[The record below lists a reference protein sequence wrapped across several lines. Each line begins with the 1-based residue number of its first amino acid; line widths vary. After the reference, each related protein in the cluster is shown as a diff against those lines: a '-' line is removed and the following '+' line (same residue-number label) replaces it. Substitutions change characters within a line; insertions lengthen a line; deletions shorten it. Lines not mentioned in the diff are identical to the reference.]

1 MPRLTFVMAFAT
13 VLIGLSSAHGGGMGG
28 MGGGGMG
35 GSMPGGIGG
44 PPIGGGFPMGSAI
57 PMGGGS
63 PTGSGSLLDM
73 ISPRGHEMSGEEMSA
88 AVHAMQRDMVGRPTA
103 GLSAA
108 LEHDDRGAEV
118 VRGEVI
124 AVSPSDAQL
133 DVARHLRFRIL
144 RHDDLDALGISCVT
158 LRAPEGM
165 STVQALA
172 ALRVA
177 DPGGSYDYAHV
188 YNPSGSTPATGDPA
202 SLPPP
207 VRVKDVT
214 VGMIDG
220 GIEEHHGS
228 LRGVDLEVRSF
239 ADGRASPPTVHGT
252 AVASL
257 LVGQARDFSG
267 YLPGASLYAAD
278 VFGGTANGGSAVN
291 IARALDWLAD
301 NNIAVVNI
309 SLTGPPN
316 KLLEAAVRAF
326 LAKGHVLVAAVGND
340 GPSAPPNYPASYP
353 GVIAV
358 TSVDTTRHLQLDA
371 NQDNSGFAAVGVN
384 VRAAN
389 LPQGY
394 ASFTGTSYAAPAV
407 TASAAMLLPKPDIA
421 GAKSA
426 LAELM
431 HASAPL
437 NGYGR
442 NALHL
447 IAPSALMVSA
457 VKSHE

>member
-1 MPRLTFVMAFAT
+1 M
-13 VLIGLSSAHGGGMGG
+13 
-28 MGGGGMG
+28 
-35 GSMPGGIGG
+35 
-44 PPIGGGFPMGSAI
+44 
-57 PMGGGS
+57 
-63 PTGSGSLLDM
+63 GSGSLLDM
-73 ISPRGHEMSGEEMSA
+73 ISPHGHEMSGEEMSA

-103 GLSAA
+103 TLSAA
-108 LEHDDRGAEV
+108 LEYDDHGAQA
-118 VRGEVI
+118 VRGEII
-124 AVSPSDAQL
+124 AVSPSDVQL
-133 DVARHLRFRIL
+133 DVARHLRFRVL

-165 STVQALA
+165 SAVQALA
-172 ALRVA
+172 ALRAA
-177 DPGGSYDYAHV
+177 DPGGSYDYAHI
-188 YNPSGSTPATGDPA
+188 YNPSGDMTHTTNPA
-202 SLPPP
+202 SLPLP

-220 GIEEHHGS
+220 GIEKRHGS
-228 LRGVDLEVRSF
+228 LREADLDVRSF

-257 LVGQARDFSG
+257 LIGQARDFSG

-316 KLLEAAVRAF
+316 KLLETAVKAF

-340 GPSAPPNYPASYP
+340 GPSAPPNYPAAYP

-358 TSVDTTRHLQLDA
+358 TSVDATRHLQLDA
-371 NQDNSGFAAVGVN
+371 NQAKSGFAAVGVD

-407 TASAAMLLPKPDIA
+407 TAGFAMLLPKPDSA
-421 GAKSA
+421 GAKLA
-426 LAELM
+426 LAELT

-437 NGYGR
+437 NGGGR
-442 NALHL
+442 NTLHL
-447 IAPSALMVSA
+447 VAPSALVASA
-457 VKSHE
+457 VKSGQ

>member
-1 MPRLTFVMAFAT
+1 
-13 VLIGLSSAHGGGMGG
+13 
-28 MGGGGMG
+28 
-35 GSMPGGIGG
+35 
-44 PPIGGGFPMGSAI
+44 
-57 PMGGGS
+57 
-63 PTGSGSLLDM
+63 M
-73 ISPRGHEMSGEEMSA
+73 ISPHSHEMNGEEMSA

-103 GLSAA
+103 ALSAA
-108 LEHDDRGAEV
+108 LEHDNHGASV
-118 VRGEVI
+118 VRGEII
-124 AVSPSDAQL
+124 AVSPNDAQL
-133 DVARHLRFRIL
+133 DVARQLRFQIL
-144 RHDDLDALGISCVT
+144 RRDNLNTLGISCVT
-158 LRAPEGM
+158 LRVPEEM
-165 STVQALA
+165 SAVQALA
-172 ALRVA
+172 TLRAA
-177 DPGGSYDYAHV
+177 DSGGDYDYAHV
-188 YNPSGSTPATGDPA
+188 YNPSGGTPDTGNPA
-202 SLPPP
+202 SLPRP

-220 GIEEHHGS
+220 GIEKHHGA
-228 LRGVDLEVRSF
+228 LRRAALEVRSF
-239 ADGRASPPTVHGT
+239 AEGHESPPTVHGT

-309 SLTGPPN
+309 SLAGPPN
-316 KLLEAAVRAF
+316 KLLEAAVNAF

-358 TSVDTTRHLQLDA
+358 TSVDSTRHLQLDA
-371 NQDNSGFAAVGVN
+371 NQVKSGFAAVGVD

-407 TASAAMLLPKPDIA
+407 TASFAALLPKPDGA
-421 GAKSA
+421 GAK
-426 LAELM
+426 LAFEELM
-431 HASAPL
+431 HDSAL
-437 NGYGR
+437 LDTSR
-442 NALHL
+442 HDALHL
-447 IAPSALMVSA
+447 VVPSALVVSG
-457 VKSHE
+457 E

>member
-1 MPRLTFVMAFAT
+1 MPRLTFVTALAAI
-13 VLIGLSSAHGGGMGG
+13 LIGLSSAHGGGMGG

-35 GSMPGGIGG
+35 GGMPGGIGG
-44 PPIGGGFPMGSAI
+44 PPIGSGFPMGGAI

-63 PTGSGSLLDM
+63 SMGGGSLLDM
-73 ISPRGHEMSGEEMSA
+73 ISPHGHEMNGEEMSA
-88 AVHAMQRDMVGRPTA
+88 AVHAMQRDMVGRLTA
-103 GLSAA
+103 ALSAA
-108 LEHDDRGAEV
+108 LEHDDHGAQV
-118 VRGEVI
+118 VRGEII

-133 DVARHLRFRIL
+133 DVARHLHFRII

-158 LRAPEGM
+158 LHAPEGM
-165 STVQALA
+165 SAVQALA
-172 ALRVA
+172 ALRAA

-188 YNPSGSTPATGDPA
+188 YDPSGSTPDTGNPA
-202 SLPPP
+202 SLPLPI
-207 VRVKDVT
+207 RVKDVT

-220 GIEEHHGS
+220 GIDEHHGS
-228 LRGVDLEVRSF
+228 LRAPDLEVRSF
-239 ADGRASPPTVHGT
+239 AVGRASPPTVHGT

-316 KLLEAAVRAF
+316 RLLEAAVKAF

-358 TSVDTTRHLQLDA
+358 TSVDSTRHLQLDA
-371 NQDNSGFAAVGVN
+371 NQANSGFAAVGVD

-407 TASAAMLLPKPDIA
+407 TASFAMLLAKPDVA
-421 GAKSA
+421 GAKLA
-426 LAELM
+426 LAEFL

-437 NGYGR
+437 NGDGR
-442 NALHL
+442 DALHL
-447 IAPSALMVSA
+447 VTPSALVVSA
-457 VKSHE
+457 AKSHE

>member
-1 MPRLTFVMAFAT
+1 
-13 VLIGLSSAHGGGMGG
+13 

-35 GSMPGGIGG
+35 GGMPGGIGG
-44 PPIGGGFPMGSAI
+44 PPIGSGFPMGGAI
-57 PMGGGS
+57 PM
-63 PTGSGSLLDM
+63 GSGSLLDM
-73 ISPRGHEMSGEEMSA
+73 ISPHSHEMSGEEMSA
-88 AVHAMQRDMVGRPTA
+88 AVHSMQRDTVGRPTA
-103 GLSAA
+103 ALSAV
-108 LEHDDRGAEV
+108 LEYDDHGAQV
-118 VRGEVI
+118 VRGEII
-124 AVSPSDAQL
+124 AVSPSSAQL
-133 DVARHLRFRIL
+133 DVARHLRFEIL
-144 RHDDLDALGISCVT
+144 RNDDLDALGISCVT
-158 LRAPEGM
+158 LRAPDGM
-165 STVQALA
+165 SAVQALA
-172 ALRVA
+172 ALRAA

-188 YNPSGSTPATGDPA
+188 YNPSGGITVASSPA
-202 SLPPP
+202 SLPLP
-207 VRVKDVT
+207 VRIKDVS

-220 GIEEHHGS
+220 GIEKRHSS
-228 LRGVDLEVRSF
+228 LREADLDVRSF

-267 YLPGASLYAAD
+267 YLPSANLYAAD

-316 KLLEAAVRAF
+316 KLLEAAVKAF
-326 LAKGHVLVAAVGND
+326 VAKGHVLVAAVGND

-353 GVIAV
+353 GVIPV
-358 TSVDTTRHLQLDA
+358 TSVDSTRHLQLDA
-371 NQDNSGFAAVGVN
+371 NQDNSGFAAVGVD

-407 TASAAMLLPKPDIA
+407 TASFAMLLPKPDVA
-421 GAKSA
+421 RAK
-426 LAELM
+426 LAIEELM

-437 NGYGR
+437 NGDGR

-447 IAPSALMVSA
+447 VVPSALVVSA
-457 VKSHE
+457 IKSGE